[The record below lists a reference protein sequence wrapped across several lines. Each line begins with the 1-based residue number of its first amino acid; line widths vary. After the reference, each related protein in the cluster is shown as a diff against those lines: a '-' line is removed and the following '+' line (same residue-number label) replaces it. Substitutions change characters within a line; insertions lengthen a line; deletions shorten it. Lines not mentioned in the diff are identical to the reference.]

1 MLDRIRGGYSL
12 LLGQGGGTS
21 EIRGFDRSFCGVPD
35 HNEGLSLPLLQVVV
49 NVTNYT
55 NCSTEGSLSI

>member
-12 LLGQGGGTS
+12 LLIQGGGTS
-21 EIRGFDRSFCGVPD
+21 EIRGCDRSFCGVPD